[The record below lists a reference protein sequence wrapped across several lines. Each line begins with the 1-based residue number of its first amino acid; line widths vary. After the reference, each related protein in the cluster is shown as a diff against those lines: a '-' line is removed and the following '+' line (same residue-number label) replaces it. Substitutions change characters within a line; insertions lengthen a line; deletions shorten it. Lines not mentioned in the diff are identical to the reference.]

1 MNKSTP
7 HSPASLAPSRW
18 AVSLPRQ
25 LSLLLALVLCV
36 LWLLVALNHQK
47 IVQDA
52 QTERRHETSTL
63 ALAFAEHTE
72 STFQRVDY
80 VMFQLRNAWV
90 SQPAVFGSAIT
101 EHLSLL
107 GNAVLQVAI
116 IDARGM
122 LSFSNLGGPR
132 IDLSDR
138 EHFKVHAQGRHVD
151 RLFLS
156 RPTKGRVSGKWSIQL
171 TRPIFEQGRF
181 AGVIVLSVDPGYFV
195 RFYQKIDL
203 GTQGSVTIVRDT
215 GEIMARS
222 IGMQQTI
229 GKVISTQPFT
239 NPGAPQRG
247 NYRSPSQADDVDRIN
262 GYFRMA
268 DYGLTLVIGM
278 GTDEQLSTA
287 RNQQRTV
294 LLLASAASVLL
305 MGMFWLVLR
314 GMARREQDEAALVL
328 QAAALTRA
336 NAELTRLGEV
346 MAHHFQEPTRRLASF
361 AQRLLAKSALASDE
375 DSRASLNFIN
385 TESRRLSALV
395 GDAQRYLALDHSK
408 IVVEDSADSA
418 AALRQCIAAA
428 GAPAAQAD
436 IVLHPPLPWVRLT
449 DKTLRELFA
458 ILLDNA
464 LCYRHPQRALRIE
477 VSASSAG
484 ERSVFRFADNGSG
497 IAPEY
502 REQVLGLFTRLV
514 TSSVPGT
521 GMGLALASKITN
533 LAGGQLHIE
542 DGLDGGA
549 CIVFDLPLE
558 PKP

>member
-1 MNKSTP
+1 M
-7 HSPASLAPSRW
+7 
-18 AVSLPRQ
+18 
-25 LSLLLALVLCV
+25 SLLLALVLAV

-47 IVQDA
+47 ITQDA
-52 QTERRHETSTL
+52 QTEHREQTSTI

-72 STFQRVDY
+72 STFARVDY
-80 VMFQLRNAWV
+80 VLFQLRDAWV
-90 SQPAVFGSAIT
+90 NQHAAFGDAIA

-107 GNAVLQVAI
+107 GDAVLQVSV
-116 IDARGM
+116 IDSRGM

-138 EHFKVHAQGRHVD
+138 EHFKVHAQGSHAD

-203 GTQGSVTIVRDT
+203 GTQGSVMMVRDS

-222 IGMQQTI
+222 IGMQETV
-229 GKVISTQPFT
+229 GKVISTQLFT

-247 NYRSPSQADDVDRIN
+247 NFSGPSLADGVQRIH

-278 GTDEQLSTA
+278 GADEHLGPA
-287 RNQQRTV
+287 RLQQRTV
-294 LLLASAASVLL
+294 LLLASGASVLL
-305 MGMFWLVLR
+305 MGLFWLVLR
-314 GMARREQDEAALVL
+314 GMARREQAEAALVL
-328 QAAALTRA
+328 QAGSLTRA
-336 NAELTRLGEV
+336 NAELMRLGEV
-346 MAHHFQEPTRRLASF
+346 MAHHFQEPTRRLTSF

-375 DSRASLNFIN
+375 DSRASLHFID

-395 GDAQRYLALDHSK
+395 HDAQRYLALEHSK
-408 IVVEDSADSA
+408 MGAAERADSA

-428 GAPAAQAD
+428 GSAATQAD
-436 IVLHPPLPWVRLT
+436 MVLHEPLPWVRLT
-449 DKTLRELFA
+449 DETLRELFA
-458 ILLDNA
+458 LLLDNA
-464 LCYRHPQRALRIE
+464 LRYRHPQRPIRIE
-477 VSASSAG
+477 VSAYSKG
-484 ERSVFRFADNGSG
+484 ERAVFRFADNGSG

-502 REQVLGLFTRLV
+502 RAQVLGLFTRLV
-514 TSSVPGT
+514 PSSIPGT
-521 GMGLALASKITN
+521 GMGLALAGKIVG
-533 LAGGQLHIE
+533 LVGGQLHIE
-542 DGLDGGA
+542 DGLEGGA

-558 PKP
+558 PTP